1 MPVTDIANL
10 PARVKTVFNDDEL
23 MFSRLDGYEELG
35 RLFEYRLELLSPK
48 EDLDLDKLLGKDL
61 TVELDLPSGETRYF
75 HGFVTEFSQTGRHG
89 DYVTYAAVVHPW
101 LWFLTRNSDC
111 RIFQEKT
118 VPEIIEEVF
127 EDRGFTD
134 FKFSLQATYRIWEY
148 CVQYRETDFNFV
160 SRLMEQEGIY
170 YFYEHVD
177 GKHTIVFSDAYGA
190 HSPLTGYDRIPY
202 FPPSQSAR
210 DEHIHDWHLSKSVRS
225 GACAVGAFHFIK
237 PGANLLVDA
246 KIPHNHAHADF
257 EIYDYPGE
265 YYEKSDGKRY
275 AEVRMEELACDYER
289 VRADTDA
296 RGVCPGG
303 LFELTDYPRKDQNKE
318 YLVLSARHSITLGD
332 YASGGGG
339 GFKFGCSFEAMDS
352 KEPFRSARTT
362 PKPVVQ
368 GPQTAIVVGKSG
380 EEIWTDEYGRIKVH
394 FHWDRHDK
402 SDETSSC
409 WIRVSQQWAGGGWG
423 GMTIPRMGQEVIVDF
438 IEGDPDRPIVTGR
451 VYNGANKPPY
461 DLPGEKTKSTLQ
473 SRSTKGAAASNFNEI
488 RFEDKFGEEEMFIQ
502 AEHDHNTVVKNNQT
516 IKVGFDKK
524 DKGDRTETI
533 FRDRS
538 LEVGRD
544 KKELVKRN
552 KEVMVA
558 ESHDE
563 QIGKNQSIIVG
574 SNLTESVGANYVETV
589 GVAMQLSVGAAMNIS
604 VGAAMGVEVGA
615 AKSEVVGGASSESIG
630 LNKSLDTGGNL
641 SETIGDSRETSIA
654 KDWSTDVG
662 AKQSTTVKDVYS
674 VQAKKIQFV
683 ADDEFSVKV
692 GKAKL
697 VLKKNGDIL
706 LSGKKLNIKGS
717 GDVIIK
723 GSKIKEN

>member
-48 EDLDLDKLLGKDL
+48 EDLDLDKQLGKDL

-75 HGFVTEFSQTGRHG
+75 HGFVTEFSQTGRRG

-127 EDRGFTD
+127 TDHGFTD
-134 FKFSLQATYRIWEY
+134 FELSLPANYRIWEY

-170 YFYEHVD
+170 YYYKHED
-177 GKHTIVFSDAYGA
+177 GKHTVMLSDSYGA

-225 GACAVGAFHFIK
+225 GACAVGAFYFIK
-237 PGANLLVDA
+237 PAAKLLVDS

-265 YYEKSDGKRY
+265 YYDKSEGKRY

-368 GPQTAIVVGKSG
+368 GPQTAIVVGKAG

-394 FHWDRHDK
+394 FHWDRHDE
-402 SDETSSC
+402 SDEKSSC

-423 GMTIPRMGQEVIVDF
+423 GMSIPRMDQEVIVDF

-451 VYNGANKPPY
+451 VYNGKNKPPY
-461 DLPGEKTKSTLQ
+461 DLPADKTKSTLK
-473 SRSTKGAAASNFNEI
+473 SRSTKGAGSDNFNEI
-488 RFEDKFGEEEMFIQ
+488 RFEDKKGEEELFIQ
-502 AEHDHNTVVKNNQT
+502 AEKDETIKVKNCKTENVGANETVTIGKDRKETVQGNETLTVVKDRERTVSGSETINVARTRTHNVTINESINIGAAQEIIVGGFQAIEIGGLQNIDVGLNQT
-516 IKVGFDKK
+516 
-524 DKGDRTETI
+524 KGIGRNQD
-533 FRDRS
+533 
-538 LEVGRD
+538 LE
-544 KKELVKRN
+544 
-552 KEVMVA
+552 
-558 ESHDE
+558 
-563 QIGKNQSIIVG
+563 IGKNRS
-574 SNLTESVGANYVETV
+574 T
-589 GVAMQLSVGAAMNIS
+589 
-604 VGAAMGVEVGA
+604 
-615 AKSEVVGGASSESIG
+615 
-630 LNKSLDTGGNL
+630 
-641 SETIGDSRETSIA
+641 TIGNDDELKVEKKRIVTIGEDDDLKVEKNLVI
-654 KDWSTDVG
+654 DVG
-662 AKQSTTVKDVYS
+662 DQITWKCGKASIVMKKDGTITIEGKDLTLKASGKIGVKASKDV
-674 VQAKKIQFV
+674 K
-683 ADDEFSVKV
+683 
-692 GKAKL
+692 
-697 VLKKNGDIL
+697 
-706 LSGKKLNIKGS
+706 
-717 GDVIIK
+717 IK
-723 GSKIKEN
+723 GSKVQAN